1 MAFIVAGLMRDAH
14 QARGAIRALSDAGFD
29 IHDVDMAGGPLG
41 GLMACGIPEGDAHVF
56 AEGVRRGGALVAARA
71 DDEMEAEQAALIMN
85 QHGAC
90 DIDACAT
97 GWRSQGWSGQIAAP
111 VGAAHIEGYAY
122 VFGDY
127 PGGAGMIYQDP
138 RTIPSPS
145 VRTPGSIPGGP
156 YHGPERRRMD
166 KPYVGINRRAI

>member
-14 QARGAIRALSDAGFD
+14 QARGAIRALGDTGFEIED
-29 IHDVDMAGGPLG
+29 MDMAGGPLG
-41 GLMACGIPEGDAHVF
+41 ALMECGIPEGDAHVF
-56 AEGVRRGGALVAARA
+56 AEGVRRGGAIVAVKA

-97 GWRSQGWSGQIAAP
+97 GWRSQGWGGRIAEPAH
-111 VGAAHIEGYAY
+111 AAYIEGYAY

-127 PGGAGMIYQDP
+127 PAGAGMIYQDA
-138 RTIPSPS
+138 RQ
-145 VRTPGSIPGGP
+145 
-156 YHGPERRRMD
+156 YQGPERRRTD
-166 KPYVGINRRAI
+166 KPYAGANRRAV

>member
-14 QARGAIRALSDAGFD
+14 QARGAIRALSDAGFE
-29 IHDVDMAGGPLG
+29 IEEMDMAGGPLSA
-41 GLMACGIPEGDAHVF
+41 LMACGIPDGDAHVF
-56 AEGVRRGGALVAARA
+56 AEGVRRGGALVAVRA
-71 DDEMEAEQAALIMN
+71 DDELEAEQAALVMN

-97 GWRSQGWSGQIAAP
+97 GWRSQGWHGRIAEP
-111 VGAAHIEGYAY
+111 SHAAYIEGYAY

-145 VRTPGSIPGGP
+145 VRTPGVVPGEA

-166 KPYVGINRRAI
+166 KPYVGINRRTV

>member
-14 QARGAIRALSDAGFD
+14 QARGAIRALGDAGFD
-29 IHDVDMAGGPLG
+29 IEDLDVAGGPIS
-41 GLMACGIPEGDAHVF
+41 GLLECGIPEADAHVF
-56 AEGVRRGGALVAARA
+56 AEGIRRGGTIVAVRA
-71 DDEMEAEQAALIMN
+71 DDEMEAEQAALLMN

-97 GWRSQGWSGQIAAP
+97 GWRSQGWTGRIAEP
-111 VGAAHIEGYAY
+111 MNIGYIEGYAY

-127 PGGAGMIYQDP
+127 PEGAGMIYQDP
-138 RTIPSPS
+138 RTIPSRS
-145 VRTPGSIPGGP
+145 VRTPGAVPGGP

-166 KPYVGINRRAI
+166 KPYVGVNRRAI

>member
-14 QARGAIRALSDAGFD
+14 QARGAIRALGDAGFELEEL
-29 IHDVDMAGGPLG
+29 DMAGGPVSA
-41 GLMACGIPEGDAHVF
+41 LMACGIAESDAHVF
-56 AEGVRRGGALVAARA
+56 AEGIRRGGAIVAARA
-71 DDEMEAEQAALIMN
+71 DDEMEAEQAALVMN

-97 GWRSQGWSGQIAAP
+97 GWRSQGWGGRIEPAEP
-111 VGAAHIEGYAY
+111 VHIEGYAY

-127 PGGAGMIYQDP
+127 PAGAGMIYQDP

-145 VRTPGSIPGGP
+145 VRTPGAVPGGP

>member
-14 QARGAIRALSDAGFD
+14 QARGAIRALADEGFD
-29 IHDVDMAGGPLG
+29 VEDMEVAGGPLNA
-41 GLMACGIPEGDAHVF
+41 LMTCGIPEGDAHVF
-56 AEGVRRGGALVAARA
+56 AEGVRRGGALVAVRA
-71 DDEMEAEQAALIMN
+71 ADEMEAEQAALVMN

-97 GWRSQGWSGQIAAP
+97 GWRGQGWQGRIAEP
-111 VGAAHIEGYAY
+111 AHASYVEGYAY

-138 RTIPSPS
+138 RTVPSPS
-145 VRTPGSIPGGP
+145 VHTPGAVPGGP

-166 KPYVGINRRAI
+166 KPYVGVNRRAI

>member
-14 QARGAIRALSDAGFD
+14 QARGAIRALGDAGFELEEM
-29 IHDVDMAGGPLG
+29 DMAGGPVSA
-41 GLMACGIPEGDAHVF
+41 LMECGIVEGDAHVF
-56 AEGVRRGGALVAARA
+56 AEGIRRGGAIVAARA
-71 DDEMEAEQAALIMN
+71 DDEMEAEQAALVMN

-97 GWRSQGWSGQIAAP
+97 GWRSQGWAGQIDPAEP
-111 VGAAHIEGYAY
+111 VTIEGYAY

-127 PGGAGMIYQDP
+127 PAGAGMIYQDP

-145 VRTPGSIPGGP
+145 VRTPGAVPGGP